1 MYIYC
6 ILSCNVKKHKT
17 IAKFSKTSRNKC
29 CSKLIVFM
37 VFSVMSE
44 FYCYHFLILLKLN
57 QIPEKQYM
65 YLGQ

>member
-1 MYIYC
+1 
-6 ILSCNVKKHKT
+6 
-17 IAKFSKTSRNKC
+17 
-29 CSKLIVFM
+29 M

-44 FYCYHFLILLKLN
+44 FYCYHFLMLLKLN